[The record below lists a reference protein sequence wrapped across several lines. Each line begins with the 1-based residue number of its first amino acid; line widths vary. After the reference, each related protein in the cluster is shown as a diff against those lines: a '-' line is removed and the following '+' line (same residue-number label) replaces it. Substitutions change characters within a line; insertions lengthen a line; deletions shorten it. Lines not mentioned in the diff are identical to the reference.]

1 MPATQTSPRTAPTLS
16 AVTPWITT
24 LALAHPSRLPQA
36 LANQAGVG
44 LPRARKLL
52 AQLCDAGWLL
62 REGPANRPLYRP
74 GPLRQ
79 VVQRYVLDGLEED
92 RPWRLD
98 FAPCFDLPPAVAE
111 MTQHAFTE
119 LLNNA
124 IDHSQ
129 GSQVTV
135 SLRQTPTQVQLL
147 VSDNG
152 RGLFETIRQDFAI
165 DDPALA
171 VLELS
176 KGRLT
181 SQPARHT
188 GRGLFYLARLADV
201 MDLHANAVAYQHREW
216 QPRQWVRGR
225 AMRDSG
231 SGSAI
236 YLAIRLDTERR
247 LDQVLRSASL
257 DGEGYGIECTQIPL
271 RLLTSDIVALESRAQ
286 ARRVTARLG
295 QFRQAEL
302 DFSGVAR
309 IGHGFADEL
318 FRVFARESQGV
329 ELVVRH
335 ANEAVTRMIA
345 MARAG

>member
-1 MPATQTSPRTAPTLS
+1 MPATQTTPRAAPPTLS
-16 AVTPWITT
+16 AVTPGITT
-24 LALAHPSRLPQA
+24 LALAHPNRLPQA
-36 LANQAGVG
+36 LAAQAGIG
-44 LPRARKLL
+44 LPRARKLVS
-52 AQLCDAGWLL
+52 QLCDAGWLL
-62 REGPANRPLYRP
+62 REGPVNRPQYRP

-79 VVQRYVLDGLEED
+79 VVQRYALDGLEED

-129 GSQVTV
+129 GHQVTV

-216 QPRQWVRGR
+216 QPQQWVRGR
-225 AMRDSG
+225 AVREV
-231 SGSAI
+231 GSAI

-247 LDQVLRSASL
+247 LDEVLRSASL
-257 DGEGYGIECTQIPL
+257 DGEGYDLERAQIPL
-271 RLLTSDIVALESRAQ
+271 RLLTSELVALESRAQ

-302 DFSGVAR
+302 DFSGVDR

>member
-1 MPATQTSPRTAPTLS
+1 MPATQTPRRAAPPTLS
-16 AVTPWITT
+16 AVTSWITT
-24 LALAHPSRLPQA
+24 LALAHPAGLPQA
-36 LANQAGVG
+36 LAAQTGIG
-44 LPRARKLL
+44 LARARKLVS
-52 AQLCDAGWLL
+52 QLCDTGWLL

-74 GPLRQ
+74 GPMRQ
-79 VVQRYVLDGLEED
+79 VVQRYSLDSLEED

-135 SLRQTPTQVQLL
+135 SLRQTATQVQLL

-216 QPRQWVRGR
+216 QPQQWVRGR
-225 AMRDSG
+225 AMREV
-231 SGSAI
+231 GSAI

-247 LDQVLRSASL
+247 LDDVLRSASL
-257 DGEGYGIECTQIPL
+257 DGEGYGLERTELPL
-271 RLLTSDIVALESRAQ
+271 RLLTSDSVALESRAQ
-286 ARRVTARLG
+286 ARRVAARLA
-295 QFRQAEL
+295 QFRRAEL
-302 DFSGVAR
+302 DFSGVPR

-318 FRVFARESQGV
+318 FRVFAREARGV

-335 ANEAVTRMIA
+335 ANEAVARMIA
-345 MARAG
+345 MAQAG